1 MPFVTLDRL
10 TARTPDGRLLFENLT
25 LALGAERTGLV
36 GANGAGKSTLVRLI
50 LGEATPAQG
59 SVSVS
64 GQLGV
69 LRQRA
74 GAPEGQ
80 VADLMGLAEPLARLA
95 RIAAGAGSAEDL
107 DLADWTLETRLDASL
122 ERLGLG
128 GLDLWRPAASL
139 SGGEATRAALA
150 GLLVQR
156 PDLLILDEPTNDL
169 DAEGRGLIAEALA
182 THGGGVLAIS
192 HDRVLLRRMDQILE
206 LSSLGPQ
213 LYGGDYD
220 HYVARKS
227 EAAAAAQR
235 DLESAQQAAA
245 QAARDIQTDRERK
258 ARKDAAGA
266 RFAARRSEPK
276 ILLGAQAERAQ
287 NSSGRLDRQAERR
300 AEAAAG
306 RLEAAKARVE
316 AARRLGFDLPASGLA
331 AGKTVLSA
339 ERLEVRAPDGRAL
352 ISGLDLKITGP
363 ERLALCGPNGSGK
376 STLLRV
382 LSGQQDPSRGEVR
395 LGVTPAVFDQQLR
408 LLRPDEALL
417 EAYQRLNPTAD
428 RNAAQAALARFLFR
442 NRAAERRVA
451 ELSGGERL
459 RAALACVLMRP
470 APPQFLVLDEPS
482 NHLDLDSLAAVEAAL
497 GAYDG
502 ALLLVSHD
510 ADFLAGVGV
519 DRQIRLG

>member
-1 MPFVTLDRL
+1 MPFVTLDHL

-50 LGEATPAQG
+50 VGEATPTEG

-64 GQLGV
+64 GQIGV

-74 GAPEGQ
+74 GAPEGR
-80 VADLMGLAEPLARLA
+80 VADLMGLTEPLAQLA
-95 RIAAGAGSAEDL
+95 RIAAGTGSAEDF
-107 DLADWTLETRLDASL
+107 DLADWTLEARLAESL
-122 ERLGLG
+122 ARLGLG
-128 GLDLWRPAASL
+128 GLDLRRPAASL

-150 GLLVQR
+150 GLLAQG

-169 DAEGRGLIAEALA
+169 DVAGRDLIAETVAA
-182 THGGGVLAIS
+182 HGGGVLAIS
-192 HDRVLLRRMDQILE
+192 HDRALLRKMDQILE

-220 HYVARKS
+220 LYVARK
-227 EAAAAAQR
+227 ADAVAAAQR

-258 ARKDAAGA
+258 TRRDAAGR

-287 NSSGRLDRQAERR
+287 NSSGRFDRLAERR
-300 AEAAAG
+300 TEAAAE
-306 RLEAAKARVE
+306 RLDAAKARVE
-316 AARRLGFDLPASGLA
+316 AARRLGFDLPPSGLA
-331 AGKTVLSA
+331 AGKSVLSA
-339 ERLEVRAPDGRAL
+339 DALEVRAPDGRVL
-352 ISGLDLKITGP
+352 VSGLDLQITGP

-382 LSGQQDPSRGEVR
+382 LSAQQAPGRGEVR
-395 LGVTPAVFDQQLR
+395 QGVAPAIFDQQLR
-408 LLRPDEALL
+408 LLRPEETLL
-417 EAYQRLNPTAD
+417 QAFQRHNPTAD
-428 RNAAQAALARFLFR
+428 RNAAQTALARFLFR
-442 NRAAERRVA
+442 NRAAERQVA

-470 APPQFLVLDEPS
+470 DPPQFLVLDEPS

-519 DRQIRLG
+519 ERQIHLG

>member
-10 TARTPDGRLLFENLT
+10 TASTPDGRRLFENLT

-50 LGEATPAQG
+50 LGEATPAEG

-64 GQLGV
+64 GKIGV

-74 GAPEGQ
+74 GPPEGR
-80 VADLMGLAEPLARLA
+80 VADLMGLTQPLARLA
-95 RIAAGAGSAEDL
+95 RIAAGTGTTDDL
-107 DLADWTLETRLDASL
+107 DLADWTLEARLDASL

-128 GLDLWRPAASL
+128 GLDLSRPAASL

-150 GLLVQR
+150 GLLVQG

-169 DAEGRGLIAEALA
+169 DAAGRILIAEAVA
-182 THGGGVLAIS
+182 AHGGGVLAIS
-192 HDRVLLRRMDQILE
+192 HDRALLRKMDQILE

-213 LYGGDYD
+213 LYGGGYD
-220 HYVARKS
+220 LYVARKA

-235 DLESAQQAAA
+235 DLDSAEQAAA
-245 QAARDIQTDRERK
+245 QAARDIQTERERK
-258 ARKDAAGA
+258 ARRDAAGR
-266 RFAARRSEPK
+266 RFAARSSEPK

-287 NSSGRLDRQAERR
+287 NSSGRLDRLAERR
-300 AEAAAG
+300 TEAAAG
-306 RLEAAKARVE
+306 RLEAARARVE
-316 AARRLGFDLPASGLA
+316 AARRLGFDLPASGLSD
-331 AGKTVLSA
+331 GKTVVSA
-339 ERLEVRAPDGRAL
+339 EGLEVRAPDGRML

-382 LSGQQDPSRGEVR
+382 LSGQSAPSRGEVR
-395 LGVTPAVFDQQLR
+395 LGVAPIIFDQQLR
-408 LLRPDEALL
+408 LLRPEETLL

-519 DRQIRLG
+519 DRQIQLG

>member
-10 TARTPDGRLLFENLT
+10 TASTPDGRRLFENLS

-50 LGEATPAQG
+50 LGEAAPAEG

-64 GQLGV
+64 GQIGV

-80 VADLMGLAEPLARLA
+80 VADLMGLAEPLARLG
-95 RIAAGAGSAEDL
+95 RIAAGTGSAEDL
-107 DLADWTLETRLDASL
+107 DLADWTLEARLEASL

-128 GLDLWRPAASL
+128 GLDLGRPAASL

-150 GLLVQR
+150 GLLVQG

-169 DAEGRGLIAEALA
+169 DAAGRILIAEAVA

-192 HDRVLLRRMDQILE
+192 HDRALLRKMDQILE

-213 LYGGDYD
+213 LYGGGYD
-220 HYVARKS
+220 LYVARKA

-235 DLESAQQAAA
+235 DLDSAQQAAA

-258 ARKDAAGA
+258 ARRDAAGA
-266 RFAARRSEPK
+266 RFAARGSEPK

-287 NSSGRLDRQAERR
+287 NSSGRLDRLAERR
-300 AEAAAG
+300 TEAAAD

-331 AGKTVLSA
+331 EGKTVVSA
-339 ERLEVRAPDGRAL
+339 EGVEVRAPDGRVL
-352 ISGLDLKITGP
+352 IRGLDLRITGP

-382 LSGQQDPSRGEVR
+382 LSGQQESIRGQLR
-395 LGVTPAVFDQQLR
+395 LGVAPAVFDQQLR
-408 LLRPDEALL
+408 LLRPEETLL

-451 ELSGGERL
+451 DLSGGERL

-470 APPQFLVLDEPS
+470 DPPQFLVLDEPS
-482 NHLDLDSLAAVEAAL
+482 NHLDLESLAAVEAAL

-519 DRQIRLG
+519 DRQIQLG

>member
-10 TARTPDGRLLFENLT
+10 TATTPDGRLLFENLT
-25 LALGAERTGLV
+25 LALGAERTGVV

-50 LGEATPAQG
+50 LGEAAPAAG
-59 SVSVS
+59 GVTVN
-64 GQLGV
+64 GRIGV

-74 GAPEGQ
+74 GPPEGR
-80 VADLMGLAEPLARLA
+80 VSDLMGLTEPMARLA
-95 RIAAGAGSAEDL
+95 RIDTGTGSAEDL
-107 DLADWTLETRLDASL
+107 ELADWTLEARLEASL

-128 GLDLWRPAASL
+128 GLDPTRSAASL

-150 GLLVQR
+150 GLLVQG

-169 DAEGRGLIAEALA
+169 DAEGRVLIAEAVA
-182 THGGGVLAIS
+182 DHSGGVLAIS
-192 HDRVLLRRMDQILE
+192 HDRALLRKMDQILE

-220 HYVARKS
+220 LYAARKA

-245 QAARDIQTDRERK
+245 QAARDSQADRERK
-258 ARKDAAGA
+258 ARRDAAGA
-266 RFAARRSEPK
+266 RFAARGSEPK

-287 NSSGRLDRQAERR
+287 NSAGRLDRLAERR
-300 AEAAAG
+300 TEAAAA
-306 RLEAAKARVE
+306 RLEAARTRVE

-331 AGKTVLSA
+331 AGRSVLAA
-339 ERLEVRAPDGRAL
+339 EGLHVRTPDGRVL
-352 ISGLDLKITGP
+352 VSGLDLQITGP

-382 LSGQQDPSRGEVR
+382 LSGQQAPSLGEVR
-395 LGVTPAVFDQQLR
+395 QGVAPVIFDQQLR
-408 LLRPDEALL
+408 LLRPEETLL
-417 EAYQRLNPTAD
+417 EAFQRLNPTAN
-428 RNAAQAALARFLFR
+428 RNAAQIALARFLFR
-442 NRAAERRVA
+442 NRAAERKVA

-482 NHLDLDSLAAVEAAL
+482 NHLDLESLAAVEAAL

>member
-1 MPFVTLDRL
+1 MPFVTLDHL
-10 TARTPDGRLLFENLT
+10 AARTPDGRLLFENLT

-50 LGEATPAQG
+50 LGEATPAAG
-59 SVSVS
+59 AISVS
-64 GQLGV
+64 GRIGV

-74 GAPEGQ
+74 GPPEGR
-80 VADLMGLAEPLARLA
+80 VADLLGLAEPLARLS
-95 RIAAGAGSAEDL
+95 RIARGAGAAEDL
-107 DLADWTLETRLDASL
+107 DLADWTLEARLAAAL
-122 ERLGLG
+122 EQMGLA
-128 GLDLWRPAASL
+128 GLELTRPAASL

-150 GLLVQR
+150 GLFIQA

-169 DAEGRGLIAEALA
+169 DVEGRALVADAIAS
-182 THGGGVLAIS
+182 HRGGVLAIS
-192 HDRVLLRRMDQILE
+192 HDRVLLRKMDQILE

-220 HYVARKS
+220 FYIARKA

-235 DLESAQQAAA
+235 DLDAAQQSAA

-258 ARKDAAGA
+258 ARSDAAGR

-287 NSSGRLDRQAERR
+287 NSSGRLDRLAERR
-300 AEAAAG
+300 TEAAAG

-331 AGKTVLSA
+331 AGKSVLSA
-339 ERLEVRAPDGRAL
+339 EALEVRAPDGRVL
-352 ISGLDLKITGP
+352 IGGFDLQITGP

-382 LSGQQDPSRGEVR
+382 LSGQQAPSRGEVR
-395 LGVTPAVFDQQLR
+395 PGVAPVVFDQQLR
-408 LLRPDEALL
+408 LLRPEETLL
-417 EAYQRLNPTAD
+417 DSYRRLNPEAD
-428 RNAAQAALARFLFR
+428 RNAAQSALARFLFR

-451 ELSGGERL
+451 DLSGGERL

-482 NHLDLDSLAAVEAAL
+482 NHLDLESLGAVEAAL

-519 DRQIRLG
+519 DRRIWLG